1 VAFEIGTS
9 HRSSTNRRQEFEM
22 RSRLKLGLA
31 LASAGAATV
40 TVVWPDWI
48 ELVFHW
54 NPDHGSG
61 SAEWLVVVAA
71 ALTAVAS
78 SAFAALEWRRLQDA

>member
-1 VAFEIGTS
+1 MRFRL
-9 HRSSTNRRQEFEM
+9 RS
-22 RSRLKLGLA
+22 GLA
-31 LASAGAATV
+31 LVTAGAATV
-40 TVVWPDWI
+40 TAIWPDWI

-61 SAEWLVVVAA
+61 SAEWRIVAIA

-78 SAFAALEWRRLQDA
+78 SVSAAHEWRKAQRA